1 MYVYKTTNL
10 LTGRRYIGSCTRP
23 INKSKHYFGGNG
35 QLKKDIKEFGKQNF
49 VKEILWQTEDFDEL
63 QEMEVKI
70 IKQVNACKDDAW
82 YNVHER
88 YGLCNYGKK
97 FSDEHREKLSKS
109 ASESWTYNEARAEA
123 ARIAAKTPEARAA
136 KSKAG
141 KAAMTKE
148 ARQNLSDKLK
158 GRKLERAKNTGITVM
173 KKGYWRA
180 RLGEKYLGCSKDYDT
195 AVKLRKDY
203 INQLNKGA
211 K

>member
-23 INKSKHYFGGNG
+23 INKSKNYFGGNG
-35 QLKKDIKEFGKQNF
+35 QLKKDIKEFGKKNF

-63 QEMEVKI
+63 QEMEVRI
-70 IKQVNACKDDAW
+70 IKEVNACKDDAW

-88 YGLCNYGKK
+88 YGICTYGKEI
-97 FSDEHREKLSKS
+97 SDEHKQKLKDSY
-109 ASESWTYNEARAEA
+109 TYSPERVA
-123 ARIAAKTPEARAA
+123 AIRTPEVRAA
-136 KSKAG
+136 KSKAQ

-148 ARQNLSDKLK
+148 ARQNLTDKLK
-158 GRKLERAKNTGITVM
+158 GRKVIRAKHPGVSKVKNS
-173 KKGYWRA
+173 YWRA
-180 RLGEKYLGCSKDYDT
+180 RHGDKYLGCSKDYDE
-195 AVKLRKDY
+195 AVKLRKNY

>member
-23 INKSKHYFGGNG
+23 INKTKNYFGGNG

-109 ASESWTYNEARAEA
+109 QLGSWTYSEERVAAQRA
-123 ARIAAKTPEARAA
+123 AAKRPEVRAA
-136 KSKAG
+136 KSKAQ

-148 ARQNLSDKLK
+148 ARQNLTDKLK
-158 GRKLERAKNTGITVM
+158 GRKVIRAKHPGISKM
-173 KKGYWRA
+173 KDNYWRA
-180 RLGEKYLGCSKDYDT
+180 RHGTKYLGCSKDYDT
-195 AVKLRKDY
+195 AVKIREDY
-203 INQLNKGA
+203 INQLNKGNN
-211 K
+211 

>member
-23 INKSKHYFGGNG
+23 INKSKNYFGGNG
-35 QLKKDIKEFGKQNF
+35 QLIKDIKEFGKKNF

-63 QEMEVKI
+63 QEMEVRI
-70 IKQVNACKDDAW
+70 IKEVNACKDDAW

-97 FSDEHREKLSKS
+97 FSDEHKQKLSDSWIDNEGRVS
-109 ASESWTYNEARAEA
+109 AVRAAAKRPEVRA
-123 ARIAAKTPEARAA
+123 AR
-136 KSKAG
+136 SKAQ

-148 ARQNLSDKLK
+148 ARQNITDKLK
-158 GRKLERAKNTGITVM
+158 GRKKVPAKHPGITKM
-173 KKGYWRA
+173 KDDYWRA
-180 RLGEKYLGCSKDYDT
+180 RHGNKHLGSSRDYDT
-195 AVKLRKDY
+195 AVKLREDY
-203 INQLNKGA
+203 INQLNRGA